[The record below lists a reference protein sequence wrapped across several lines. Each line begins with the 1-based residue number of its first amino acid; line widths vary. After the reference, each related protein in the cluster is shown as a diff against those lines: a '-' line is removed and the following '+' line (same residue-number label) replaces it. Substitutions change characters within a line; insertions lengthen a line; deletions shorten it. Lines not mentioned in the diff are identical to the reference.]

1 MGICE
6 FFFFLLKVDCLKYAF
21 SSVLSRTSLIV
32 MCITSCNLENLCWNA
47 VSSWFLKTNDLPQ
60 TLVTAA
66 YLVCKRPP
74 RPKIFKN
81 YCTNSYVKLSKLCCR
96 GKKMLFN
103 MLSRFVIA
111 SQFPIV
117 SHPLLCTEYQR
128 FFPSFTKKEKAIY
141 EVEKPQG
148 NRKLMKTQK
157 WSYENNHCYAPS
169 AY

>member
-1 MGICE
+1 M
-6 FFFFLLKVDCLKYAF
+6 LNY
-21 SSVLSRTSLIV
+21 LSF
-32 MCITSCNLENLCWNA
+32 A
-47 VSSWFLKTNDLPQ
+47 VG
-60 TLVTAA
+60 
-66 YLVCKRPP
+66 
-74 RPKIFKN
+74 
-81 YCTNSYVKLSKLCCR
+81 

-169 AY
+169 AYQVTWTSKLHFQSLHYVVLNVQFTGKKTDVQKSKAAYQQQTLHRTLPRVVTLVTMPWSF